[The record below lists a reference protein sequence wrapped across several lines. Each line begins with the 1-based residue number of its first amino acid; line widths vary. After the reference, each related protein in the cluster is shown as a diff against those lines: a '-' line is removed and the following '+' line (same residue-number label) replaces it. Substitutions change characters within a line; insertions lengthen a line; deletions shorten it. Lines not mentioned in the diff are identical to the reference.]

1 MSEYNGDIG
10 ERPLSLRNS
19 RWRGWL
25 RVHTPNFL
33 YYRLGLVV
41 PKARDCGD
49 HEWHNQGDGVDACY
63 HCEVTRATPPDASWF
78 DSRFKRSGD
87 AE

>member
-1 MSEYNGDIG
+1 MSDSSGDIAD
-10 ERPLSLRNS
+10 RPLSLRNA

-25 RVHTPNFL
+25 RSRTPNFL

-41 PKARDCGD
+41 PKARDCGA

-63 HCEVTRATPPDASWF
+63 HCEATRSTPPDAPWF
-78 DSRFKRSGD
+78 GRVERVD
-87 AE
+87 EVE